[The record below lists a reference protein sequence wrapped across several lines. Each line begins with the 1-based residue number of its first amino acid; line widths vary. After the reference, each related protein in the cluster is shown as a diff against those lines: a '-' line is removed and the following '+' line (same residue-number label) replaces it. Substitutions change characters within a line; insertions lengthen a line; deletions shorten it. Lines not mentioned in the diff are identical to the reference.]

1 MVGRA
6 LAGFLAL
13 IVSGAPAL
21 ADAPVQRMNPNDIL
35 FSMSTISN
43 DAAPLEAFS
52 GKPAAQDVIFHED
65 EWRQIEFFPKERLG
79 EIERMLTELK
89 SFETAH
95 RKRIGWDKV
104 YVRRL
109 ADAPVIAGRFALRS
123 LEKTLGSK
131 AADAPVVYTGVRTI
145 LGRVAGGFSLPL
157 GGRVS
162 LYGFTDRSGMAVL
175 GADLN
180 APADDRVLTRAF
192 AKLSARYRLI
202 LVDWRAERILIS
214 TSEGGQASVF
224 AP

>member
-1 MVGRA
+1 MVART
-6 LAGFLAL
+6 LLGFLAM
-13 IVSGAPAL
+13 IAMGARAL
-21 ADAPVQRMNPNDIL
+21 ADAPVRYVNPNDIL
-35 FSMSTISN
+35 FSTSTLSN

-52 GKPAAQDVIFHED
+52 GKAGRQDLIFHED

-79 EIERMLTELK
+79 EVERMLTELK

-95 RKRIGWDKV
+95 RRKLGWDKV

-109 ADAPVIAGRFALRS
+109 ADAPVLSGRLALRS

-131 AADAPVVYTGVRTI
+131 AAAAPLVYTGARTI
-145 LGRVAGGFSLPL
+145 IGSVAGGFSLPL

-162 LYGFTDRSGMAVL
+162 LYGITDRTGIAVL

-180 APADDRVLTRAF
+180 APADNQVLTRAF
-192 AKLSARYRLI
+192 AKLSARYHLI
-202 LVDWRAERILIS
+202 LVDWRAERALIS
-214 TSEGGQASVF
+214 MSADGQASVF